1 GATYLVFLLIGIP
14 TGLWLRS
21 GNQLAG
27 LGLAA
32 VYAFT
37 YYIVS
42 LRLGRELALS
52 ETLPPELAAWTT
64 NLIGALAGT
73 FLYWKVVR
81 R

>member
-1 GATYLVFLLIGIP
+1 MTSCIP

-64 NLIGALAGT
+64 NGLGLLAGL